1 MSKDLKDVL
10 DNIESSEKQTA
21 ILQSKVD
28 KLTAVVG
35 RQKKIVSEQEA
46 IIEEQKAKISKMSDV
61 PEDILELKELIVVQ
75 RQQLNEKE
83 LELEYSKAEVAQAQ
97 KELELVKKQI
107 VPSQKKLEESY
118 ENIGNLRAELAE
130 KNSEIILKNEEMKA
144 LQNKIQELEAFTD
157 KFKEEQV
164 KLISEMEEKH
174 RKETQELK
182 TEVGKLDSILLDSKL
197 VTTEKDSEAKDAV
210 SRMERMKQNYED
222 LISKVGELSDKN
234 REANEEIERLN
245 TNIEE
250 TYEFQKANVEK
261 IHFYDKL
268 KPLMEKETLFKTFLI
283 VENVGGITL
292 EDQIFKVLALGSP
305 YVKAIG
311 MARAPL
317 TAAMVG
323 KTVGQR
329 ILEGELPVY
338 YGRFGDSFEEIFVE
352 TGQLKTKFGNR
363 SEDLPAGAIGL
374 YTYFQRLVQGLKQ
387 LMCGARKFALSYI
400 TRDDIAALTPEA
412 ARISGI
418 KYIMDLDKED
428 ANKIL
433 EEKNSKST

>member
-1 MSKDLKDVL
+1 MSKDLRDVL

-28 KLTAVVG
+28 KLTALVG

-46 IIEEQKAKISKMSDV
+46 IIEEQKAKISKMSDI
-61 PEDILELKELIVVQ
+61 PEDILELKELIGVQ

-130 KNSEIILKNEEMKA
+130 KNSEIILKKEEIKA
-144 LQNKIQELEAFTD
+144 LQNKVQELEAFTD

-174 RKETQELK
+174 RKETHELK
-182 TEVGKLDSILLDSKL
+182 AEVGKLDSILLDSKL

-222 LISKVGELSDKN
+222 LINKVGELSDKN
-234 REANEEIERLN
+234 REANEEIESLN
-245 TNIEE
+245 SKIEE
-250 TYEFQKANVEK
+250 INEFQKANVEK

-283 VENVGGITL
+283 VEKIGGITL
-292 EDQIFKVLALGSP
+292 EDLQKALATP
-305 YVKAIG
+305 IVTVKKH
-311 MARAPL
+311 
-317 TAAMVG
+317 V
-323 KTVGQR
+323 
-329 ILEGELPVY
+329 
-338 YGRFGDSFEEIFVE
+338 
-352 TGQLKTKFGNR
+352 
-363 SEDLPAGAIGL
+363 
-374 YTYFQRLVQGLKQ
+374 KQ
-387 LMCGARKFALSYI
+387 LEDVDLIKVNEQGK
-400 TRDDIAALTPEA
+400 
-412 ARISGI
+412 ISV
-418 KYIMDLDKED
+418 K
-428 ANKIL
+428 KI
-433 EEKNSKST
+433 EET

>member
-1 MSKDLKDVL
+1 MSKDLRDVL

-28 KLTAVVG
+28 KLTALVG

-46 IIEEQKAKISKMSDV
+46 IIEEQKAKISKMSDI
-61 PEDILELKELIVVQ
+61 PEDILELKELIGVQ

-130 KNSEIILKNEEMKA
+130 KNSEIILKKEEIKA
-144 LQNKIQELEAFTD
+144 LQIKVQELEAFTD

-182 TEVGKLDSILLDSKL
+182 TEVGKLDSFLLDSKL

-234 REANEEIERLN
+234 REANEEIESLN
-245 TNIEE
+245 SKIEE
-250 TYEFQKANVEK
+250 INEFQKANVEK

-283 VENVGGITL
+283 VEKIGGITL
-292 EDQIFKVLALGSP
+292 EDLQKALATP
-305 YVKAIG
+305 IVTVKKH
-311 MARAPL
+311 
-317 TAAMVG
+317 V
-323 KTVGQR
+323 
-329 ILEGELPVY
+329 
-338 YGRFGDSFEEIFVE
+338 
-352 TGQLKTKFGNR
+352 
-363 SEDLPAGAIGL
+363 
-374 YTYFQRLVQGLKQ
+374 KQ
-387 LMCGARKFALSYI
+387 LEDVDLIKVNEQGK
-400 TRDDIAALTPEA
+400 
-412 ARISGI
+412 ISI
-418 KYIMDLDKED
+418 KQI
-428 ANKIL
+428 
-433 EEKNSKST
+433 EES